1 MDIPKLDPN
10 IFNRNCKYF
19 QETRVCKGKGLTYVN
34 KLDAVLLNGVEG
46 DGDVLEGVGLGLWSL
61 VVSKLPFLQ
70 RLHQGN

>member
-1 MDIPKLDPN
+1 MWEIW
-10 IFNRNCKYF
+10 
-19 QETRVCKGKGLTYVN
+19 LTYVN
-34 KLDAVLLNGVEG
+34 KLDAVLLYGVEG

>member
-1 MDIPKLDPN
+1 MDVPKLDPKM
-10 IFNRNCKYF
+10 FNRKYEHL
-19 QETRVCKGKGLTYVN
+19 QGCTRVMVKQLTYVD

-70 RLHQGN
+70 CLHQGN

>member
-1 MDIPKLDPN
+1 MDNPKLDPN
-10 IFNRNCKYF
+10 MFDRNYEHL
-19 QETRVCKGKGLTYVN
+19 QECARVLLKQLTYVN

-46 DGDVLEGVGLGLWSL
+46 NGDVLEGVRLGLWSL